1 MAKAKKSPAKAKAA
15 AVPAVAKKPEE
26 IQRVRNKVMNLIL
39 DESLEMT
46 RRSVRSVKEGGNVT
60 SLKYL
65 WEVAGLF
72 PAPRACEG
80 EDEGSLAKTLLE
92 RMGLSGDIPRHGEDE
107 EGDVE
112 SE

>member
-1 MAKAKKSPAKAKAA
+1 MAKAKKSPAKAKAP
-15 AVPAVAKKPEE
+15 AVTAVAKKPEE
-26 IQRVRNKVMNLIL
+26 IQKVRNRVRNVIV
-39 DESLEMT
+39 DDSLEMAKRT
-46 RRSVRSVKEGGNVT
+46 VRSVKEGGSVT
-60 SLKYL
+60 TLKYL

-72 PAPRACEG
+72 PAPGLPDDG
-80 EDEGSLAKTLLE
+80 EEDSLAKTLLE

>member
-1 MAKAKKSPAKAKAA
+1 MAKAKKSPSKTKAPP
-15 AVPAVAKKPEE
+15 VTAVAKNAEE
-26 IQRVRNKVMNLIL
+26 IQKMRNRVTNVIV
-39 DESLEMT
+39 DDSLEMAK
-46 RRSVRSVKEGGNVT
+46 RAVRSVKEGGNVT

-72 PAPRACEG
+72 PAVRVG
-80 EDEGSLAKTLLE
+80 DDEDEDSLAKTLLE

>member
-1 MAKAKKSPAKAKAA
+1 MAKAKKSAAKAKPAT
-15 AVPAVAKKPEE
+15 VTAVAKKPDE
-26 IQRVRNKVMNLIL
+26 IKRVRNRIANLIM

-46 RRSVRSVKEGGNVT
+46 KRSVRAVKEGGNVT

-72 PAPRACEG
+72 PAPPAGDDG
-80 EDEGSLAKTLLE
+80 EEDSLAKTLLQ
-92 RMGLSGDIPRHGEDE
+92 RMGLSTDIPRDEEDE